1 MSLHINVMREQVLI
15 LNTALVLVLTD
26 AKHLVEKKKKIN
38 LLGFIPRHHI
48 ILLHRRP
55 IDVQHI

>member
-1 MSLHINVMREQVLI
+1 MSLHINVMRERVLM

-26 AKHLVEKKKKIN
+26 AKHLVEKKEN
-38 LLGFIPRHHI
+38 QFFLVFIPRHHI
-48 ILLHRRP
+48 ILLL